1 MLLPVLMVV
10 AGCSSPAAYLKTAEE
25 PWLRYERTPCFGP
38 CPAFILEVNS
48 DGDAR
53 YNGRR
58 NVKFEGT
65 FRGRWDEQTLR
76 TVAEAAHQ
84 ADLKRNAGVYDNPL
98 VTDLP
103 TKRILLGGCVFVDRI
118 EAPPMDDLY
127 GVLDS
132 LISVTDW
139 AATGQ

>member
-1 MLLPVLMVV
+1 MR
-10 AGCSSPAAYLKTAEE
+10 
-25 PWLRYERTPCFGP
+25 LRAHALFGP

-65 FRGRWDEQTLR
+65 FRGRWDDSASR
-76 TVAEAAHQ
+76 GRSRPSSG
-84 ADLKRNAGVYDNPL
+84 LKRKAGVYDNPL

-139 AATGQ
+139 ATGGQ

>member
-10 AGCSSPAAYLKTAEE
+10 AGCSGPAAYLKTAEE

-48 DGDAR
+48 NGDAR

-65 FRGRWDEQTLR
+65 FQGQWDEQTLH
-76 TVAEAAHQ
+76 TVAESAHQ
-84 ADLKRNAGVYDNPL
+84 ANLKRNAGVYDNPL

-139 AATGQ
+139 ATTGQ